1 MKRRIIRLGVAGTL
15 AALAVS
21 AVGIPAQAADT
32 QPAKPGLTTEAASLP
47 AASAPAYVELQGF
60 PEVGGQV
67 GISHGYGSNSG
78 LNGPTKVSYQW
89 LRNGV
94 AIPGATGNVYKV
106 GSADVGK
113 KLSYRATFSET
124 GRRSVTL
131 TSNSSPVVPSA
142 SPAPIVTGT
151 ATVGNILRGT
161 QKEPWAM
168 TVPVTVKYQW
178 LRNGSTIPG
187 ATSLS
192 YKLTKTDLN
201 ALIVLRAQGVSGGKV
216 VGSSYA
222 MPVKPSTL
230 KQLTISPQPIGSDP
244 RDPKRGPYSIGL
256 AQAGYPLILSNAV
269 WKQAGAKNSIQWL
282 RNGAA
287 IPGAT
292 GTSYTLT
299 AADVGSK
306 VTAMITGSL
315 KGYADTIVAVES
327 FNSTIRTAPAAGS
340 VPSIAGKA
348 TVGSV
353 LTATYKKDPKAVF
366 VWTRNYRAIA
376 GATKATYKLTSG
388 DKGALISV
396 ATRVTVP
403 NTLFP
408 EERYS
413 FAVVPR

>member
-1 MKRRIIRLGVAGTL
+1 MNRKVIRLGVAGTL

-21 AVGIPAQAADT
+21 AVGIPAQAADI
-32 QPAKPGLTTEAASLP
+32 QPAKQGITTEASLP
-47 AASAPAYVELQGF
+47 AASAPAYVELPGF
-60 PEVGGQV
+60 PEVGGEV
-67 GISHGYGSNSG
+67 GISHGGGSGSG
-78 LNGPTKVSYQW
+78 STKVSYQW

-94 AIPGATGNVYKV
+94 VIPGATGYGYKV
-106 GSADVGK
+106 GAADVGK

-151 ATVGNILRGT
+151 PTVGNILRGT
-161 QKEPWAM
+161 QKAPWAM
-168 TVPVTVKYQW
+168 TVPVAVKYQW
-178 LRNGSTIPG
+178 LRNGSPIPG

-192 YKLTKTDLN
+192 YKLTKADLN

-222 MPVKPSTL
+222 TPVKPSTL
-230 KQLTISPQPIGSDP
+230 KPLIISPQPLGSDP
-244 RDPKRGPYSIGL
+244 RDAKWGPYSIGN

-269 WKQAGAKNSIQWL
+269 WKQAGAKNSVQWL

-292 GTSYTLT
+292 GTTYTQT

-315 KGYADTIVAVES
+315 KGYADTIIPAES
-327 FNSTIRTAPAAGS
+327 FNSTIRSAPAAGS

-353 LTATYKKDPKAVF
+353 LTATWKKDPKAAF
-366 VWTRNYRAIA
+366 RWYRNYKPIA
-376 GATKATYKLTSG
+376 GATRPTYKLTAA

-396 ATRVTVP
+396 AVTVTVP
-403 NTLFP
+403 NRLFP
-408 EERYS
+408 EYRNS